1 MMFGYIKPL
10 KCELKVKEYEE
21 FRRYYCGVCKALKKY
36 SIIPR
41 FLLTYEAAS
50 LGLLL
55 SSLNNSDLKRKRELC
70 IFTLKKV
77 DFYSSSEIDEVARI
91 FVALLREKL
100 KDNYIDRKN
109 PVYLFA
115 SAFLKKDPEISRLFE
130 NFYEMER
137 KEQDFEILAEKQG
150 KIVGTILSKMVKEET
165 QRKIL
170 YYLGLSLGKWL
181 YIIDALDDFEKD
193 KRKNVFNPLVKKYN
207 GDLEKARSEL
217 RPQLKKCI
225 DEMWK
230 AYDLLDIKRNKTILD
245 NIVYLGIPFITENVL
260 IGKTCNLNHSTIL

>member
-1 MMFGYIKPL
+1 MFGYIKPL

-21 FRRYYCGVCKALKKY
+21 FKRYYCGVCKGLRKY

-41 FLLTYEAAS
+41 FLLTYEAAA
-50 LGLLL
+50 LALFL

-115 SAFLKKDPEISRLFE
+115 SAFLKKDPEISSLFE
-130 NFYEMER
+130 SFYEMER
-137 KEQDFEILAEKQG
+137 EEQDFETLAEEQG
-150 KIVGTILSKMVKEET
+150 KIMGTILSKMVKEET

-181 YIIDALDDFEKD
+181 YTIDALDDFEKD
-193 KRKNVFNPLVKKYN
+193 KRKNIFNMLVKRYN
-207 GDLEKARSEL
+207 GDLEKAQSEM
-217 RPQLKKCI
+217 RPYLKKCI

-230 AYDLLDIKRNKTILD
+230 TYDLLEIKRNKTILD
-245 NIVYLGIPFITENVL
+245 NVIFLVIPTITE
-260 IGKTCNLNHSTIL
+260 TILKKGQF

>member
-1 MMFGYIKPL
+1 MFGYIKPL

-21 FRRYYCGVCKALKKY
+21 FRRYYCGVCKALRKY

-41 FLLTYEAAS
+41 LLLTYEAAS
-50 LGLLL
+50 LALFL

-77 DFYSSSEIDEVARI
+77 DFYFSNEIDEVARI
-91 FVALLREKL
+91 FVALLREKM

-137 KEQDFEILAEKQG
+137 KEQDFEILAKEQG
-150 KIVGTILSKMVKEET
+150 RIMGTILSKMVKEET

-181 YIIDALDDFEKD
+181 YIIDALDDFKRD
-193 KRKNVFNPLVKKYN
+193 KRKNIFNPIVKKYS
-207 GDLEKARSEL
+207 GDFEKAQAEM
-217 RPQLKKCI
+217 RPYLEECI

-230 AYDLLDIKRNKTILD
+230 TYDLLDIRKNKTILD
-245 NIVYLGIPFITENVL
+245 NIIFLGIPAVTE
-260 IGKTCNLNHSTIL
+260 TILKRNKD